1 MPKSVWSNEKPPVT
15 LISPASA
22 SILAG
27 ACSVRVL
34 PCSVIATFK
43 VTSPRIVFVPL
54 TWMSANGNFSASRT
68 FSSMLARVPS
78 MSDSVGCVSKPA
90 PASSADKN
98 TAARR
103 RALERIS
110 AGLAQLHLE
119 FHLHVGADDIG
130 LRPLAR
136 ADAERAALH
145 SQLAFHHGA
154 VGGSRPAE
162 RHFDRLVHALQE
174 QRAARH
180 VTIAF
185 DAAQVGRAELG
196 LRKAC
201 VVEPVLAA
209 DFLVHVRDVH
219 VGARDLD
226 GDIEAAPG
234 GLVRVGAQA
243 RVELPELARGRGLLE
258 DGDELELAAGRIHFP
273 VRALSG
279 ARREGQDAAQPEHG
293 DDSLHGALQAPGS
306 IRSSTASRLTK

>member
-15 LISPASA
+15 LIAPASA

-27 ACSVRVL
+27 TCSVRVL

-43 VTSPRIVFVPL
+43 VTSPRIVFAPL

-68 FSSMLARVPS
+68 FSSMLARVPW
-78 MSDSVGCVSKPA
+78 MSDSVGWVSKPA
-90 PASSADKN
+90 PARSA
-98 TAARR
+98 AARR
-103 RALERIS
+103 RAFERIS
-110 AGLAQLHLE
+110 AGPAQLHLE

-154 VGGSRPAE
+154 AGGSRPAE
-162 RHFDRLVHALQE
+162 RHLDRLLHAFQE
-174 QRAARH
+174 QRAARN

-196 LRKAC
+196 LRKGR

-226 GDIEAAPG
+226 GDIETAPG
-234 GLVRVGAQA
+234 GLVRVEAQA
-243 RVELPELARGRGLLE
+243 RVELPALARGRGLLE
-258 DGDELELAAGRIHFP
+258 GGDERELAAGRIHFP
-273 VRALSG
+273 VCALSG
-279 ARREGQDAAQPEHG
+279 ARREGQDAAQPEQG
-293 DDSLHGALQAPGS
+293 DDSPHGALQAPGS
-306 IRSSTASRLTK
+306 IRSSTVSRLTK